1 MKKYL
6 VIPCV
11 LIVLFLGIRVL
22 LTSSNM
28 LQMTFALIGMLLVL
42 FGIFKEYGKADKK

>member
-6 VIPCV
+6 MVPFL
-11 LIVLFLGIRVL
+11 LIILFLGIWVL
-22 LTSSNM
+22 LTSNNM

-42 FGIFKEYGKADKK
+42 FGVFKEYGKADKK